1 VYRTYPLIHPVIC
14 VLGIIVATAMN
25 LGSLQAQSDRNL
37 VAQPAQVTLRGN
49 FAQAQLLIQQI
60 DPSSTGNPSTASE
73 LSSDFT
79 SQSVFQSLT
88 PEIVTVSPSGCLT
101 AVSNGSG
108 KVSATVEG
116 RTIEIPVEV
125 AGLVD
130 APQVD
135 FHRDLLPLITRSGC
149 NAGSCHASQY
159 GKGGLVLSVM
169 AFDPVLDYQSL
180 ALGAR
185 SRRINTSNPDE
196 SLMLKK
202 ATGVVPHGGGV
213 RFAVDSNDYRVM
225 ARWIATGAPKPNP
238 SPEKITRLEV
248 YPAKRISS
256 VAQMQQL
263 RTLATYEDGQQ
274 RDVTAWTRFDAMDE
288 GVVKV
293 SSSGLAQ
300 TVGKGQG
307 AVMARFHPLAFA
319 TMQPFCGAPSSMLS
333 EPCPVSTKREP
344 FLPRPIRENASS

>member
-1 VYRTYPLIHPVIC
+1 
-14 VLGIIVATAMN
+14 MN

-149 NAGSCHASQY
+149 HAGSCHASQY
-159 GKGGLVLSVM
+159 GNPLPPGVVV
-169 AFDPVLDYQSL
+169 DI
-180 ALGAR
+180 GA
-185 SRRINTSNPDE
+185 SKTLLTAGEAAGHITFKANPDAAAVE
-196 SLMLKK
+196 RHL
-202 ATGVVPHGGGV
+202 VPITVHV
-213 RFAVDSNDYRVM
+213 SINFVM
-225 ARWIATGAPKPNP
+225 KHTF
-238 SPEKITRLEV
+238 S
-248 YPAKRISS
+248 
-256 VAQMQQL
+256 
-263 RTLATYEDGQQ
+263 
-274 RDVTAWTRFDAMDE
+274 
-288 GVVKV
+288 
-293 SSSGLAQ
+293 
-300 TVGKGQG
+300 
-307 AVMARFHPLAFA
+307 
-319 TMQPFCGAPSSMLS
+319 S
-333 EPCPVSTKREP
+333 EPFYITVKK
-344 FLPRPIRENASS
+344 